1 MQPAWYSPN
10 GFPGFNANV
19 MPDNSIQFAPSP
31 SYPKPQG
38 RGNSTGGNSNSG
50 GYSKSNHRGR
60 GRGGGINA
68 DRSQQGD
75 NRGKPQVLFLHFI
88 QEQSLYI
95 VETIFGHIIFL
106 VFQEVHRTRQATT

>member
-75 NRGKPQVLFLHFI
+75 NRGKPGKLFLNVI
-88 QEQSLYI
+88 QYKSIIRFQYNYF
-95 VETIFGHIIFL
+95 VETIL
-106 VFQEVHRTRQATT
+106 